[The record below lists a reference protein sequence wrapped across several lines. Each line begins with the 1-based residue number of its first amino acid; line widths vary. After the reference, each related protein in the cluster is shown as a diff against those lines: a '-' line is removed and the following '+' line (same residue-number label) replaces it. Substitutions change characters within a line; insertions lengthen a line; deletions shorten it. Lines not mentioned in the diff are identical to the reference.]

1 MVAPLIS
8 SGGGEPPL
16 SRDGLSAQSG
26 LRLLISGGAG
36 FIGSHLCD
44 LLVRCGHRVLAVD
57 NLFSS
62 SARSVEHLLQC
73 QRFQLLDHDVSKP
86 LDVAQ
91 PLDGVLHLATSA
103 DPKLFRT
110 HPVEIA
116 RAAALGTAA
125 MLDVARE
132 HGCRFLLA
140 SSDAVYGD
148 SSDCPQTEASLGAL
162 DPVGPRSAYDE
173 GKRFAESLTMA
184 YHVQWGVDTVIARIF
199 HSYGEGMP
207 WDGRLIPTYIANARR
222 GAPLHV
228 LGSGEQTRAYCYI
241 SDLVEG
247 ILALFHSAHHD
258 PVNLGNSG
266 EISVLSLA
274 RLIIDLAG
282 STSPIRFGP
291 PLEGDRR
298 SRCPDIS
305 LATRLLGWRPRVSLE
320 EGLRRTIAS
329 MSAAACARDGISA
342 EDQPT

>member
-1 MVAPLIS
+1 MS
-8 SGGGEPPL
+8 SPEETEPRPQPN
-16 SRDGLSAQSG
+16 GLSSRRP
-26 LRLLISGGAG
+26 LRLLVSGGAG

-44 LLVRCGHRVLAVD
+44 VLVQRGHRVLAVD

-62 SARSVEHLLQC
+62 SARSVEHLPRHKGLQW
-73 QRFQLLDHDVSKP
+73 LEHDVSTP
-86 LDVAQ
+86 LDVAP

-103 DPKLFRT
+103 DPQLFRT

-125 MLDVARE
+125 MLDVARK

-148 SSDCPQTEASLGAL
+148 PLDSPQSEACLGTL

-222 GAPLHV
+222 GAPLFV
-228 LGSGEQTRAYCYI
+228 LGTGEQTRAFCHV

-247 ILALFHSAHHD
+247 IVALFHSAYHG
-258 PVNLGNSG
+258 PVNLGSPR

-274 RLIIDLAG
+274 RLIIELTG
-282 STSPIRFGP
+282 STSPIQFGP
-291 PLEGDRR
+291 PLEGERR

-305 LATRLLGWRPRVSLE
+305 LATRLLGWHPRISLE
-320 EGLRRTIAS
+320 EGLRRTIE
-329 MSAAACARDGISA
+329 SAAADAAFTDGISSG
-342 EDQPT
+342 DQPS